1 MYGWSIFILWSD
13 CKQESESENIVKC
26 VYLDVY
32 IRSLKTRGL
41 VSVFFNSD
49 KEVSISEDFCLL

>member
-13 CKQESESENIVKC
+13 CKQESEYENIVKC

-32 IRSLKTRGL
+32 IRCLKTKGF